1 MQPGNHTFEELFQQ
15 LGLPSTPAQIEKF
28 VQMHSPVQKHVAL
41 PFAHFWNEGQAE
53 FIKEA
58 ISEDSEW
65 SELVDQL
72 DALLRH

>member
-1 MQPGNHTFEELFQQ
+1 MHSDSHTFEELFEQ
-15 LGLPSTPAQIEKF
+15 LCLPNSPEQIDKF
-28 VQMHSPVQKHVAL
+28 VKMHSPVQKHVAL
-41 PFAHFWNEGQAE
+41 PYAHFWNAGQAQ

-65 SELVDQL
+65 CELVDKL